1 MKPNPHYPPLLAE
14 RYPVAFLAGVVEFLL
29 ILAGS
34 YIAHYLRFGDWYM
47 LDHYLA
53 ATLIVAL
60 TVVLCQVLLGNYLS
74 WRGRE
79 FFRQLGRLYSAW
91 LLALAV
97 VASLAVLLK
106 VADAYSRIWLVSTLA
121 VAVVLVTVFRFVV
134 YLVLRR
140 VRSKGRNLKGAFVIE
155 AGNSAAA
162 IRSKQGELSEH
173 GYRIVKTLPLEKNQA
188 WLDQLVSEVV
198 ESGVHEVWLC
208 LPLHEGE
215 SIKTIL
221 HALRHQTVDIRY
233 LPDLGDLP
241 LLNHQ
246 VGEIAGLYALDLNR
260 TPMEGPARL
269 VKRVEDLILGAV
281 ITVVMLPICLVIAIA
296 IKATS
301 TGPIIFKQ
309 YRTGING
316 RRFKVYKFRS
326 MEVHDE
332 GSNQVTQAHY
342 GDPRITRL
350 GAFLRRTSL
359 DELPQFYNVLQGR
372 MSIVG
377 PRPHALSHNEYYK
390 DQVESYMQRHK
401 VKPGITG
408 WAQVNGYRG
417 ETDTLEKMEKRV
429 EYDLWYINNWS
440 LGLDLKIILKTV
452 YAGFVNGQP

>member
-34 YIAHYLRFGDWYM
+34 YIAHYLRFGDWFM

-121 VAVVLVTVFRFVV
+121 VAVMLVTVFRFVV
-134 YLVLRR
+134 YLILRR
-140 VRSKGRNLKGAFVIE
+140 IRSKGRNLKGAFVIE
-155 AGNSAAA
+155 AGNSASAL
-162 IRSKQGELSEH
+162 RSKQGELSEH
-173 GYRIVKTLPLEKNQA
+173 GYRIVKTLPLEQTEA
-188 WLDQLVSEVV
+188 WLDHLVAEVA

-269 VKRVEDLILGAV
+269 VKRVEDLVLGSI

-417 ETDTLEKMEKRV
+417 VTDTLEKMEKRV

-440 LGLDLKIILKTV
+440 LGLDLKIIFKTV